1 METTLK
7 EIGISIIKGV
17 VCLVDK
23 IINAKIK
30 ITAKTVG
37 IALLIILFG
46 FIAILI
52 IANIFW
58 PAPPS
63 ILEQWEKRQE
73 GKGKPGVDIFQEW
86 EKRQEGE
93 EKSMLTPE
101 DFEKWLKEEPGE

>member
-17 VCLVDK
+17 VYLVDK

-52 IANIFW
+52 IASIFW
-58 PAPPS
+58 PGPPD
-63 ILEQWEKRQE
+63 LFE
-73 GKGKPGVDIFQEW
+73 EW
-86 EKRQEGE
+86 
-93 EKSMLTPE
+93 L
-101 DFEKWLKEEPGE
+101 

>member
-58 PAPPS
+58 PGPPD
-63 ILEQWEKRQE
+63 L
-73 GKGKPGVDIFQEW
+73 F
-86 EKRQEGE
+86 E
-93 EKSMLTPE
+93 E
-101 DFEKWLKEEPGE
+101 WLKGNP